1 MATSDEKHDHWTT
14 RLPTE
19 VSDAVDDYRRE
30 RGLSKSRALE
40 ELVRDGLNEPNPW
53 RQWACDLKQLADHL
67 VAAGPVIVAL
77 LAMTLGRLWPA
88 VAVALTAWATA
99 AVNYLLAEYLRERY

>member
-1 MATSDEKHDHWTT
+1 MATSDGDREVWTT
-14 RLPTE
+14 RLP
-19 VSDAVDDYRRE
+19 DDLNEQVHEYRRE
-30 RGLSKSRALE
+30 REITKSRALNE
-40 ELVRDGLNEPNPW
+40 VIRDGLNKPNPW

-99 AVNYLLAEYLRERY
+99 AVNYLLAEYLRDRY